1 MKSGYPT
8 DVMFHSS
15 YHHRLYVPYAFG
27 ALYNHP
33 VEGFVMDS
41 VGATLAFALSGLP
54 TKGAILFFSF
64 STLKTGNAYGKMSHA
79 PRHFCTHIWT
89 ELVDDHC
96 GYAFPWDPLQ
106 FMFGNNVA

>member
-1 MKSGYPT
+1 
-8 DVMFHSS
+8 MFHSS

-64 STLKTGNAYGKMSHA
+64 STLKTGMHMENVTCS
-79 PRHFCTHIWT
+79 RIILCSNTHP
-89 ELVDDHC
+89 
-96 GYAFPWDPLQ
+96 F
-106 FMFGNNVA
+106 FFFFFFFS